1 MLHVEKDRMTR
12 KEELIEAVH
21 GNALLIPLVSDMV
34 YLEEQLEYL
43 QTLPKIRI
51 HPDDPSKQKTTPAA
65 KLYKELLQQYT
76 NIVKVM
82 LRATGSED
90 IEEDSPLRK
99 WMNEHINT
107 T

>member
-12 KEELIEAVH
+12 KEELLEAVH
-21 GNALLIPLVSDMV
+21 GNTLLIPLVNDMV

-51 HPDDPSKQKTTPAA
+51 HPDDPSRQKATPAA

-90 IEEDSPLRK
+90 IEEESPLRK
-99 WMNEHINT
+99 WMNEHVDKS
-107 T
+107 